1 MPKSVNLIIGGV
13 LGILL
18 CLSSM
23 TGCARHEVHTFKEWC
38 ELRAGIDLKER
49 YAPVWVM
56 KFTVVVDE
64 AAVREDYVNFLNKAL
79 LKRVQ
84 YRVPRMAWHKDREIH
99 LVNLSAVEEVPP
111 AAMIEKWRQGI
122 RETKEIG
129 QGTATSRC
137 LYGTLID
144 MFDELV
150 IHSVPPDATGGVEA
164 DRPTVIQIQ

>member
-1 MPKSVNLIIGGV
+1 MQKSANAFIGGV

-18 CLSSM
+18 FLATLS
-23 TGCARHEVHTFKEWC
+23 GCARHEVDTFKEWC
-38 ELRAGIDLKER
+38 ELRAGVDLKQR
-49 YAPVWVM
+49 YAPAWVL

-64 AAVREDYVNFLNKAL
+64 AAVREDYANFLNKAL

-84 YRVPRMAWHKDREIH
+84 YRVPRMGWAKDREMH
-99 LVNLSAVEEVPP
+99 LVNLAAVEEVPP

-122 RETKEIG
+122 RETREIG
-129 QGTATSRC
+129 QGTATTRC

-144 MFDELV
+144 MFDVLV
-150 IHSVPPDATGGVEA
+150 IHSARPDASGGKES